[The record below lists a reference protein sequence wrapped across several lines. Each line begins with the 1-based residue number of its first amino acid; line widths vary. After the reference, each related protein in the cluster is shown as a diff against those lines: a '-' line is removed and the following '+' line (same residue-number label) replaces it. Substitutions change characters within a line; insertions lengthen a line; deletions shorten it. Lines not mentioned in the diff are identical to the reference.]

1 MFQKKNINKIKQL
14 FEVYKKQYNKS
25 DIIDILPLLIR
36 EKSPDNMAYTDNEE
50 LMDCIA
56 NGTSVTLYYNKKLF
70 SCPDEYIKAV
80 LFHEFTHISDAY
92 NFIGMEYS
100 NILMGT
106 YSEFNAMKIE
116 IIEKCNG
123 KIVMLDDVIC
133 DEDGTTTPRKKI
145 EDYLDRIINI
155 SKMAKLYSD
164 KIQERKGW
172 LWNSYINSYSWM
184 FAYLSFYEKT
194 QPEYFKECFE
204 RLNLFEQKMLAEKIY
219 MKIKNLEEIK
229 EKPQQLISDVLD
241 LYNLCF
247 E

>member
-1 MFQKKNINKIKQL
+1 MFQKKNINKIRQL
-14 FEVYKKQYNKS
+14 YEVYKKQYNKS
-25 DIIDILPLLIR
+25 DIIDILPLHIR
-36 EKSPDNMAYTDNEE
+36 EKSSNDMAYTDNEE
-50 LMDCIA
+50 LMECIA

-123 KIVMLDDVIC
+123 KTMLDDVIC

-145 EDYLDRIINI
+145 EDYLDTIINI
-155 SKMAKLYSD
+155 SKMAKLHSD

-172 LWNSYINSYSWM
+172 LWDTYIKSYSWM

-194 QPEYFKECFE
+194 QPEYFNECFE
-204 RLNLFEQKMLAEKIY
+204 RLNLFNQKMLAEKIY
-219 MKIKNLEEIK
+219 MKINNLEDIK
-229 EKPQQLISDVLD
+229 ENPQQLISDVLD
-241 LYNLCF
+241 LYYLCF

>member
-1 MFQKKNINKIKQL
+1 MFQIKNIDRIIRL
-14 FEVYKKQYNKS
+14 FEEYKKKYNKP
-25 DIIDILPLLIR
+25 DIIGIIPIPIKELSAN
-36 EKSPDNMAYTDNEE
+36 EMAYTDNVE
-50 LMDCIA
+50 LMDCIT
-56 NGTSVTLYYNKKLF
+56 NRTSVTLYYNKKLF

-92 NFIGMEYS
+92 NFTGMEYS

-123 KIVMLDDVIC
+123 KKVMLDDVIC
-133 DEDGTTTPRKKI
+133 DEEGTTTPRKEI
-145 EDYLDRIINI
+145 EDYLDTIVKI
-155 SKMAKLYSD
+155 SEMAKLYSD

-172 LWNSYINSYSWM
+172 LWDSYIKSYSWM

-204 RLNLFEQKMLAEKIY
+204 RLNLFDQKMMAEKIY
-219 MKIKNLEEIK
+219 LKIKNLEEIK
-229 EKPQQLISDVLD
+229 ENPQQLISDVLD